1 MARGKTTYLI
11 GALIICIIAILAV
24 TIGLTAGGV
33 VDLFSTTVTFRTGS
47 ATYEYDGL
55 PKTLNQWSI
64 SKGALKK
71 GHTAQVTVTGKQTEV
86 GSSGNT
92 ISVAIFD
99 KDGNDVT
106 DIYSIKYDI
115 GDIKVTK
122 RVLEIESLDA
132 EKEYDG
138 QPLIADGYTITDG
151 TLAPRQTIVATVT
164 GSITDIGETDNTF
177 DVKIMQ
183 DDADVSD
190 NYDIRLKT
198 GKLAVTKRKVTV
210 KTADAQKVYD
220 GKPLF
225 DHGWEIT
232 SGSLLDGHRL
242 DVEVTG
248 VITEI
253 GTTDNVASVYLDT
266 GDESMA
272 NNYDLTVEFGKLKVA
287 LAEISV
293 KTGSKSKI
301 FDNKPLVCEE
311 YEIVG
316 GELKR
321 GHTLTAKF
329 ANAAV
334 EAGTYDNEAQF
345 FVYDENKNDI
355 TDLYII
361 NKEFGQLEI
370 SPLEVTFESEDESKE
385 YDATPLVGN
394 AETCKIIG
402 GGLLEGHTVSF
413 KMTGSQIDAG
423 ESDNTFIAIILDES
437 GNNITSS
444 YIVNFVY
451 GKLKV
456 TPAPLVVKS
465 GSASKT
471 YDGKPLTC
479 NEVQAEG
486 LPSSGGLKGNDYFD
500 IDSIMFVNSQTDVG
514 SIDNVVANIVIR
526 NEEGN
531 DVTGNYDIMTAWGK
545 LTVLKAKLQ
554 VRAGSKTKADD
565 GEPLTCDEF
574 FVEPEENVAD
584 GEIVNAVIEGEQVGV
599 GTSDNVVVS
608 VSVTDASGNDKSFN
622 YEITTKDG
630 TLRITGE
637 RPNAPG
643 LDTSGSTGGGS
654 EGDESQENIVCMKI
668 KSDKGGKIY
677 LRIKSFGDYVG
688 GWQAPHDFGRTLD
701 GDYGFVYLTGTLLQ
715 ESGFVPSKI
724 EIENYTPNYL
734 LPYYLSMQESAY
746 EVQSNDIVF
755 DGDTSQTYSVLFYA
769 FDYVGERSKL
779 GARSSYVSQES
790 AYYGF
795 AQSVYTV
802 IPDSTRAYMD
812 QIIAENGF
820 DKNDPDV
827 IGKVAS
833 YVQSAA
839 EYSMKYDR
847 SLDSQTDVA
856 VAFLRDYKQGVCR
869 HYATAATMLYRAL
882 GFPARYTIGYAAD
895 AKAGKWTEVTGK
907 QGHAWT
913 EVYVQGVG
921 WVEVEV
927 TGGDSAGG
935 SGSGSG
941 SGGGTGGSGS
951 GTGEE
956 SGDNVL
962 TLTPIPLIKEYHEE
976 AIYLDASTIK
986 TVTGFS
992 QYEKKGYTYDV
1003 VCTGTLSQ
1011 PGKGKSSIQSIK
1023 LYDPDGNDVTEEF
1036 QINFTDG
1043 ELQLYL
1049 YEATITTEGAE
1060 KYYDGK
1066 ELSNDKYTIEGLEL
1080 GHVATVK
1087 TEKIQKEVGKIANDP
1102 TVSIVDASGDDQTDY
1117 YKIDKVSG
1125 FLTVKARKLKI
1136 TSGSL
1141 VESIR
1146 NLDDEPLKCDQCTY
1160 TEPNDE
1166 NGEGLAEGHTL
1177 RVVVSGS
1184 QDGLGMSDNTI
1195 ESVVIVDRDGNDV
1208 TDNYALTLEE
1218 GKLIV
1223 MP

>member
-92 ISVAIFD
+92 MSVAIFD
-99 KDGNDVT
+99 KEGNDVT
-106 DIYSIKYDI
+106 NIYSIKYDI

-122 RVLEIESLDA
+122 RVLEIESIDA

-138 QPLIADGYTITDG
+138 QPLIADGYTITNG
-151 TLAPRQTIVATVT
+151 TVAPKQTIVATVT
-164 GSITDIGETDNTF
+164 GSITEIGETDNTF
-177 DVKIMQ
+177 DVRIMQ

-225 DHGWEIT
+225 DHSWEIT

-253 GTTDNVASVYLDT
+253 GITDNVATVYLDA

-272 NNYDLTVEFGKLKVA
+272 NNYELTVEFGKLKVA
-287 LAEISV
+287 LAEIGV

-321 GHTLTAKF
+321 GHTLDVKF
-329 ANAAV
+329 ANDAV
-334 EAGTYDNEAQF
+334 AAGTYDNEAQF
-345 FVYDENKNDI
+345 FVYDENGNDI

-361 NKEFGQLEI
+361 DTEFGQLEI
-370 SPLEVTFESEDESKE
+370 LPLEVTFESEDESKE
-385 YDATPLVGN
+385 YDATPLEGN

-402 GGLLEGHTVSF
+402 GGLLDGHTVSF
-413 KMTGSQIDAG
+413 RMTGSQTDAG

-437 GNNITSS
+437 GNNVTSS

-456 TPAPLVVKS
+456 TPAPLVIKS

-479 NEVQAEG
+479 NEVQAEP

-526 NEEGN
+526 NEEGK
-531 DVTGNYDIMTAWGK
+531 DVTGNYDVTTVWGK

-584 GEIVNAVIEGEQVGV
+584 GEIVDAVIEGEQVGV

-608 VSVTDASGNDKSFN
+608 VSITDASGNDKSFN

-630 TLRITGE
+630 TLRITGD

-643 LDTSGSTGGGS
+643 LDTSGSTGGGP
-654 EGDESQENIVCMKI
+654 EGDESQEKVVCMKI

-688 GWQAPHDFGRTLD
+688 GWQTAQDFGSTLD
-701 GDYGFVYLTGTLLQ
+701 GDYGFAYLTGTLL
-715 ESGFVPSKI
+715 EDSGFVPSKI

-755 DGDTSQTYSVLFYA
+755 DGDTSQTYSALFYA
-769 FDYVGERSKL
+769 FDYVNDREKLVERTT
-779 GARSSYVSQES
+779 YTSQES
-790 AYYGF
+790 AYYAF

-802 IPDSTRAYMD
+802 MDDSTRAYMD

-847 SLDSQTDVA
+847 TLDSQPDVA

-941 SGGGTGGSGS
+941 SGAENKG
-951 GTGEE
+951 
-956 SGDNVL
+956 V
-962 TLTPIPLIKEYHEE
+962 TLTPTTLAKEYHKE
-976 AIYLDASTIK
+976 AIYLDASEIK

-992 QYEKKGYTYDV
+992 NFEKMGYTYDV

-1011 PGKGKSSIQSIK
+1011 PGKGKSSIKSITI
-1023 LYDPDGNDVTEEF
+1023 YDPAGNDVTETLSFNLQE
-1036 QINFTDG
+1036 G

-1049 YEATITTEGAE
+1049 YKATVTTEGAE

-1066 ELSNDKYTIEGLEL
+1066 ELSNDNYTVEGLQL
-1080 GHVATVK
+1080 RHVATVK
-1087 TEKIQKEVGKIANDP
+1087 TEKTQTTVGKIANDP
-1102 TVSIVDASGDDQTDY
+1102 TVSIVDEKGEDQTDY

-1125 FLTVKARKLKI
+1125 FLTVKARKLTI
-1136 TSGSL
+1136 TSASL
-1141 VESIR
+1141 TESFG
-1146 NLDDEPLKCDQCTY
+1146 NLNGEPLECDQCTY
-1160 TEPNDE
+1160 TKCNDE
-1166 NGEGLAEGHTL
+1166 KGEGLAEGHTL
-1177 RVVVSGS
+1177 QVNITGS
-1184 QDGLGMSDNTI
+1184 QDGFGMSDNTI
-1195 ESVVIVDRDGNDV
+1195 ESVVIVDQDGNDV
-1208 TDNYALTLEE
+1208 TKYYALTLEE